1 MSNIAKILGK
11 YLINCILLRYLR
23 YQRYNQIFLES
34 VRIYRMLEK
43 VKMQRYCKPFTK
55 SYFDCIFYY
64 RYCCSSYLFYS
75 FEPSIS
81 TFFFTNAL
89 PTLLTILLVL
99 SANSRSKV
107 SVTMIWSFET
117 WSILISIF
125 FNMFVWI
132 GKIWYIYLGY
142 MFSLALK
149 TKLCSIFCWL
159 I

>member
-1 MSNIAKILGK
+1 MKILGK
-11 YLINCILLRYLR
+11 CLINCILLRYLR
-23 YQRYNQIFLES
+23 YKPYNQIFLES
-34 VRIYRMLEK
+34 FRIYRMLEK

-55 SYFDCIFYY
+55 SPFDWIFCY
-64 RYCCSSYLFYS
+64 RYCCSSYLLYS

-89 PTLLTILLVL
+89 PTLLTILLAL
-99 SANSRSKV
+99 SANSMSRTKV
-107 SVTMIWSFET
+107 SVTIVWSFET
-117 WSILISIF
+117 CSILISIF

-132 GKIWYIYLGY
+132 GKIWYIYLAY

-149 TKLCSIFCWL
+149 NKLCSIFCWL